1 MLQVF
6 CRYSVMSLCASRCLA
21 DWYWSISKIWSP
33 SGSWKISRSN
43 AWLEDDSDI
52 VFLQIFK
59 LTSQAISWRVDLGRF
74 WMKAVTV
81 GCDRGKLGQR
91 KPCRAG
97 VTVLIHWFSSAFSGH
112 LSACSCH
119 VYCKKG
125 ALNGADAARTC
136 PARGLQGA
144 LSLFSL
150 VMPSSAALIKEPPSD
165 WMITDQ
171 RACRAVED
179 METVAGPLSL
189 RDHRIQNI
197 RALPK
202 SRWLCAS
209 GAHLR
214 MNQLQSSCP

>member
-21 DWYWSISKIWSP
+21 DLYWSISKIWSP

-97 VTVLIHWFSSAFSGH
+97 VTVLIHWFWVIQQCFQWSPICTQ
-112 LSACSCH
+112 LSCLLQDGGTEWNRCCQNLPCQRPPGGLW
-119 VYCKKG
+119 VY
-125 ALNGADAARTC
+125 
-136 PARGLQGA
+136 
-144 LSLFSL
+144 S
-150 VMPSSAALIKEPPSD
+150 V
-165 WMITDQ
+165 
-171 RACRAVED
+171 
-179 METVAGPLSL
+179 
-189 RDHRIQNI
+189 
-197 RALPK
+197 
-202 SRWLCAS
+202 
-209 GAHLR
+209 
-214 MNQLQSSCP
+214 